1 MNERIKEIAEK
12 AVEVVSYNSRTGR
25 ETKELNLEKF
35 AEMIITAVMAEVKD
49 EVQYHCGWEN
59 VEIVENRVKKVFGV
73 EE

>member
-1 MNERIKEIAEK
+1 
-12 AVEVVSYNSRTGR
+12 
-25 ETKELNLEKF
+25 L
-35 AEMIITAVMAEVKD
+35 IITAVMAEVKD